1 MTTYVLPEEYKNV
14 DITERGW
21 FYDWCTKDNLN
32 AALDEMQKAIGKE
45 WATNDKTIRNNYSRD
60 QSTVKKVIP
69 HIVALPANTEEVAGV
84 VKIAN
89 DHGIPIVTGACRIN
103 QAGECIPRRGGL
115 LIDMVRMDQILEID
129 EEGMTATVQPFVKW
143 QDLQIEGEKFGY
155 NEGRALYG
163 CKPEAPAS
171 ASVMGNTLGYGLS
184 FHNNWYGGG
193 FNRVVSMKCVLSDG
207 SVVTLGSE
215 SIPNA
220 GKIGGA
226 QGPGMML
233 AQMHCMMRA
242 RLGICTELTVEVFPW
257 AKYRRYYMFLTTE
270 KNFFGQ
276 IDWWYKVLR
285 TDLMSML
292 IADAEPASCL
302 SQILTPSFE
311 KAEDF
316 MKLMEQFNFYPSCV
330 WMGIVSADTQKE
342 LDAKCRMIEKV
353 SKETAGAPIMID
365 STFLENIEKDTL
377 DEYVGRVGGIAQ
389 SMRKTRN
396 TINYMRQ
403 RETEWY
409 SSAFIQ
415 ISNAPRYYETLLTA
429 GRQNLG
435 ERDPWEADKNKSHFY
450 DEDTEFYMC
459 AYYGGRMIIYERDYC
474 QANSNPYEFYKS
486 RGFVEQAS
494 YGQYKKG
501 MSGGW
506 RYSKRGSV
514 WEKIENKIK
523 SVFDPAD
530 ILNPEYD
537 GFVEDMVYGGKA
549 Y

>member
-1 MTTYVLPEEYKNV
+1 MATYVLPDEYKNV

-21 FYDWCTKDNLN
+21 FYDWCTAGNLES
-32 AALDEMQKAIGKE
+32 ALSGMKRLIGNE
-45 WATNDKTIRNNYSRD
+45 WATNDKIIRNNYSRD

-69 HIVALPANTEEVAGV
+69 HIVALPANTAEVAGV
-84 VKIAN
+84 VKIA
-89 DHGIPIVTGACRIN
+89 HEHRIPVVTGACRIN
-103 QAGECIPRRGGL
+103 QAGECIPTRGGL
-115 LIDMVRMDQILEID
+115 VIDMVRMDQILEID
-129 EEGMTATVQPFVKW
+129 EEGMFVTVQPFVKW
-143 QDLQIEGEKFGY
+143 QDLQIEGEKLGY

-184 FHNNWYGGG
+184 FHNNWYGSGP
-193 FNRVVSMKCVLSDG
+193 NRIVSMKCVLADG
-207 SVVTLGSE
+207 TVVMLGSE
-215 SIPNA
+215 SLPNA

-257 AKYRRYYMFLTTE
+257 AKYRRYYVFLTTE
-270 KNFFGQ
+270 KNFFNQ
-276 IDWWYKVLR
+276 IDWWYKLLR
-285 TDLMSML
+285 LDVTSML
-292 IADAEPASCL
+292 IADSEPSQMIAQIFTATFEQAENFLKVMDQFDLNPTCL
-302 SQILTPSFE
+302 WF
-311 KAEDF
+311 
-316 MKLMEQFNFYPSCV
+316 
-330 WMGIVSADTQKE
+330 GIVSADTQAE
-342 LDAKCRMIEKV
+342 LDAKCRMVEKV
-353 SKETAGAPIMID
+353 TEETEGAPSLLDSMFINSID
-365 STFLENIEKDTL
+365 DETIE
-377 DEYVGRVGGIAQ
+377 EYLGRVGGVAQ
-389 SMRKTRN
+389 MTRKTRN

-409 SSAFIQ
+409 SAAFIQ
-415 ISNAPRYYETLLTA
+415 IHNAPKYYDTLLTA
-429 GRQNLG
+429 GRQHLG
-435 ERDPWEADKNKSHFY
+435 ERDPWEKEDNESHFY

-459 AYYGGRMIIYERDYC
+459 SYYGGRMIIYERDYC

-494 YGQYKKG
+494 YEQYRMG
-501 MSGGW
+501 MCGGW

-514 WEKIENKIK
+514 WEKVENNIK
-523 SVFDPAD
+523 SAFDYHG
-530 ILNPEYD
+530 ILNPNYD